1 MNKKEFEEMI
11 QTVKNK
17 NPRIFGLNSD
27 CKPAAED
34 IELLEKYYNI
44 VFPRS
49 YKEFLLQYGGRYFA
63 YTVVYSL
70 DIQSPFYIVQTV
82 HHNTHIIFYGGILI

>member
-27 CKPAAED
+27 CMSTAED

-44 VFPRS
+44 VFS
-49 YKEFLLQYGGRYFA
+49 
-63 YTVVYSL
+63 
-70 DIQSPFYIVQTV
+70 
-82 HHNTHIIFYGGILI
+82 